1 MNFYEKTMYF
11 FIHKYIY
18 FKKEIM
24 KYKISQ
30 YAKKY
35 NVTIRTVWNWLND
48 GKLKIERTSTNR
60 ILIVEN
66 EDKQINDN
74 VAIYARVSSSENKN
88 NLVKQ
93 RERLENY
100 CAAKGYKV
108 IKTVE
113 EIGSGLNDNRKKLES
128 LLLDESIKK
137 IVVEHSDR
145 FSRFGMNYIT
155 KLLKMQGRE
164 IEVINLQNNDRDDLM
179 QDFVSI
185 ITSFCARLYG
195 QRRNKRRTEKIIEE
209 LSKEE

>member
-1 MNFYEKTMYF
+1 
-11 FIHKYIY
+11 
-18 FKKEIM
+18 M

-35 NVTIRTVWNWLND
+35 NVTYRTVWNWIKQN
-48 GKLKIERTSTNR
+48 KLQIQRTDTNR
-60 ILIVEN
+60 IIIVED
-66 EDKQINDN
+66 EDKNINDN
-74 VAIYARVSSSENKN
+74 VAIYARVSSIENKN
-88 NLVKQ
+88 NLSKQ

-100 CAAKGYKV
+100 CAAKGYKI
-108 IKTVE
+108 IKSVE

-145 FSRFGMNYIT
+145 FSIFGMNYIT
-155 KLLKMQGRE
+155 LLLKMQGRE
-164 IEVINLQNNDRDDLM
+164 IEIINTQNNDRDDLM

-195 QRRNKRRTEKIIEE
+195 QRRTKRKTEQLIKE
-209 LSKEE
+209 LESKE